1 MSLRGAAATKQ
12 LQRENHRVLLYR
24 RSHASLQMED
34 RDMRNRKTI
43 FRNAAAIMLSLVFIL
58 SSISVAFSE
67 DVDRIIND
75 SMEAFKKVSD
85 YTCRLDKKVYK
96 NGTIYSDPDIFVK
109 FKKPTHYYFRWDE
122 GPFKGQEVIFV
133 SGRHNDQIVAHP
145 GGIFQFI
152 TFHLDPI
159 GNLAMKRNH
168 HSLKESGM
176 EKIMRIIENNY
187 LLCKKT
193 GLGKISYMGEDRID
207 GRDTWRIQGVFP
219 KDDGFYAHK
228 ITLCF
233 DKVLQ
238 LPVKITVCDE
248 SNRLIEEYIFRN
260 LRINV
265 GFKDRDFD
273 PENPEYHFF

>member
-1 MSLRGAAATKQ
+1 
-12 LQRENHRVLLYR
+12 
-24 RSHASLQMED
+24 
-34 RDMRNRKTI
+34 MRHGRTI
-43 FRNAAAIMLSLVFIL
+43 YRNAAAIMLSFVFIL
-58 SSISVAFSE
+58 SSIRDVFSE

-96 NGTIYSDPDIFVK
+96 NDTIYSDPDIFVK

-145 GGIFQFI
+145 GGAFRFI
-152 TFHLDPI
+152 TLRLDPN
-159 GNLAMKRNH
+159 GRLAMRRNH

-176 EKIMRIIENNY
+176 EEIMRIIESDY

-193 GLGKISYMGEDRID
+193 GLGKISFMGEDRID

-219 KDDGFYAHK
+219 KDNGFFAHK
-228 ITLCF
+228 ITLSF

-248 SNRLIEEYIFRN
+248 SNRVIEEYFFRN

-265 GFKDRDFD
+265 GFKDCDFD
-273 PENPEYHFF
+273 PENPAYHFF